1 MASGSLIFK
10 SSVYPEWFEERVQPW
25 VHFVPYQMDLS
36 DLYDSL
42 TFFRGDLN
50 GESAHEEMAA
60 QIALA
65 GQDWTKTFWR
75 DEDMT
80 AYMFR

>member
-1 MASGSLIFK
+1 MVSNSLVFK
-10 SSVYPEWFEERVQPW
+10 STVFPEWFQERVQPW
-25 VHFVPYQMDLS
+25 VHYIPVQVDLS

-50 GESAHEEMAA
+50 GEGGHEELAA
-60 QIALA
+60 KIALA
-65 GQDWTKTFWR
+65 GRNWSKTHWR
-75 DEDMT
+75 KQDMT